1 MLMTESRNSEQ
12 VITYTELSAS
22 HSCESRAC
30 FEWDVFINFFG
41 EGLMAEKSII
51 IIGGG
56 VAGLSA
62 GCYAQMNG
70 FKAHIFELHTLPGG
84 LCTSWDRKGYTFD
97 GCIDWLV
104 GSGEKS
110 NFRRIWN
117 ELGALDGKKIVNHE
131 EFMRV
136 IGKDG
141 KTLILYT
148 DPDRLEKHM
157 LALAPQDAAPIKE
170 FTSGIRKMAHL
181 SMPTGKPASFSE
193 WLQFLLGLPG
203 FLSFTRLLRKYSKVT
218 MQDFARRFQDP
229 FLRGA
234 FEDLYGLPDFPM
246 IGAQMSLA
254 WMGAKDA
261 GYPVGGSLKFAQSI
275 EKRFCNLG
283 GEITYKARVAKIL
296 LENDQAVGVRLV
308 DGREFHSDIVIS
320 AADGHATL
328 FDMLEGKYLT
338 DEIRN
343 NYDTMPIFQPI
354 IQVSMGVARDFS
366 DQPRMVNYHLDKP
379 ITIAG
384 EMRQSVT
391 FKHYSYDPTLA
402 PAGKSVLEVI
412 YSSNHAYWKKL
423 AEDPER
429 YEAEKKD
436 IAIQVMNQIE
446 KQYAGFTGQVE
457 VVDVATPLTYERYTG
472 NWQGS
477 MEGWLMTTKTLDSM
491 ITGKQMSKTLPGL
504 ANFYQIGQWV
514 EPGGGL
520 PPAAT
525 SARGVLQ
532 MICRKDGK
540 AFKTTL
546 SPASK

>member
-1 MLMTESRNSEQ
+1 
-12 VITYTELSAS
+12 
-22 HSCESRAC
+22 
-30 FEWDVFINFFG
+30 
-41 EGLMAEKSII
+41 MAEKSII
-51 IIGGG
+51 IIGAGI
-56 VAGLSA
+56 AGLSA

-70 FKAHIFELHTLPGG
+70 YKAHIFELHTLPGG

-117 ELGALDGKKIVNHE
+117 ELGALDGKKIVNHD

-136 IGKDG
+136 IAKDG
-141 KTLILYT
+141 KTLVLYT

-157 LALAPQDAAPIKE
+157 LELAPQDAVPIKE
-170 FTSGIRKMAHL
+170 FTGVIRKMSHISL
-181 SMPTGKPASFSE
+181 PTGKPTNLSE
-193 WLQFLLGLPG
+193 MLQFVIALPG
-203 FLSFTRLLRKYSKVT
+203 FLSFTALLRKYSKVT
-218 MQDFARRFQDP
+218 MQDFSRSFQDP
-229 FLRGA
+229 FLRKA
-234 FEDLYGLPDFPM
+234 FEDLFGVLDFPM
-246 IGAQMSLA
+246 IGAAMSLG
-254 WMGAKDA
+254 WMSAHDA

-275 EKRFCNLG
+275 EKRFCSLG

-296 LENDQAVGVRLV
+296 VENNQAVGIRLA
-308 DGREFHSDIVIS
+308 DGREYRADVVIS

-328 FDMLEGKYLT
+328 FEMLDGKYLT
-338 DEIRN
+338 DEIRGY
-343 NYDTMPIFQPI
+343 YDTLPIFQPI
-354 IQVSMGVARDFS
+354 IQISLGVARDFS
-366 DQPRMVNYHLDKP
+366 DQPRMASYYLDKP
-379 ITIAG
+379 ISIAG
-384 EMRQSVT
+384 EERQSLQV
-391 FKHYSYDPTLA
+391 KHYCYDPTLA
-402 PAGKSVLEVI
+402 PAGKSIVEVI
-412 YSSNHAYWKKL
+412 CSSNYGYWKKL

-446 KQYAGFTGQVE
+446 KHYPGFTGQVE

-477 MEGWLMTTKTLDSM
+477 MEGWMMTTKTLDWM
-491 ITGKQMSKTLPGL
+491 MTGKQMSKTLPGL

-532 MICRKDGK
+532 MICKKDGK
-540 AFKTTL
+540 VFKTTL

>member
-1 MLMTESRNSEQ
+1 
-12 VITYTELSAS
+12 
-22 HSCESRAC
+22 
-30 FEWDVFINFFG
+30 
-41 EGLMAEKSII
+41 MAEKSII

-56 VAGLSA
+56 IAGLAA
-62 GCYAQMNG
+62 GCYARMNG
-70 FKAHIFELHTLPGG
+70 YRAAIFELHTLPGG

-97 GCIDWLV
+97 GCIEWLV

-110 NFRRIWN
+110 SFRRIWN

-131 EFMRV
+131 EFMQV
-136 IGKDG
+136 VGQDG

-157 LALAPQDAAPIKE
+157 LELAPQDAAPIKE
-170 FTSGIRKMAHL
+170 FTGGIRKMSHL
-181 SMPTGKPASFSE
+181 DMPAGKPSSFSE
-193 WLQFLLGLPG
+193 MLQFLKELPA
-203 FLSFTRLLRKYSKVT
+203 FLSFMGLLKKYSKVT
-218 MQDFARRFQDP
+218 MQDFSKRFQDP
-229 FLRGA
+229 FLREA
-234 FEDLYGLPDFPM
+234 LEDLYGLPDFPM

-254 WMGAKDA
+254 WMGASNA

-275 EKRFCNLG
+275 EKRFCSLG
-283 GEITYKARVAKIL
+283 GEISYKTRVAKIL
-296 LENDQAVGVRLV
+296 VENGCAVGVRLAN
-308 DGREFHSDIVIS
+308 GREERADIVIS

-338 DEIRN
+338 DEIRGY
-343 NYDTMPIFQPI
+343 YDTMPIFQPI
-354 IQVSMGVARDFS
+354 IQVSLGVARDLS
-366 DQPRMVNYHLDKP
+366 DQPHMVHYYLDKP

-384 EMRQSVT
+384 EERKSLT
-391 FKHYSYDPTLA
+391 IKHYGFDPTLA
-402 PAGKSVLEVI
+402 PAGKSVVEVI
-412 YSSNHAYWKKL
+412 IYSNYAYWKKL
-423 AEDPER
+423 ADDPER
-429 YEAEKKD
+429 YESEKKD
-436 IAIQVMNQIE
+436 IAIQVMQQIE
-446 KQYAGFTGQVE
+446 KHYAGFTGQIE

-477 MEGWLMTTKTLDSM
+477 MEGWMMTTKTLDWM
-491 ITGKQMSKTLPGL
+491 MTGKQMSKTLPGL
-504 ANFYQIGQWV
+504 ENFYQIGQWV

-532 MICRKDGK
+532 MICKKDEK